1 MVDLKPDV
9 AQSVSMEFLEPGWH
23 QIHGVPDGGAQVDL
37 GGVVPVRDAGGEDGH
52 DHRPGTTRPERP

>member
-1 MVDLKPDV
+1 
-9 AQSVSMEFLEPGWH
+9 MEFLEPGWH